1 MFLLVHDP
9 CPEFLAIHIQ
19 GRRCYRLSVRRCGHI
34 DLRPAI
40 DLFFLVGKTLGY
52 VPLPRTQEETQQLL
66 HTPSCL
72 PEFWF
77 VTERVFSHTLWAS
90 PSLPPGRVYTEC
102 GQ

>member
-1 MFLLVHDP
+1 MTLALSFLLFIFKAVDATDCP
-9 CPEFLAIHIQ
+9 CGVAVTLIC
-19 GRRCYRLSVRRCGHI
+19 GRLLI
-34 DLRPAI
+34 
-40 DLFFLVGKTLGY
+40 FFLVGKTLGY